1 MSDEQYFAQRPQSKS
16 LRSRVDAGAKQ
27 YGTTWQ
33 VAGTRLHLVSDHGV
47 FSRQG
52 IDAGTAVLIEQ
63 APRPPDN
70 GNFLDLGC
78 GSGALAM
85 TLAVLAPQATI
96 WAVDINE
103 RALDLTRVNLASNK
117 LRNVSVCTP
126 EGVPDNAKFDLIWSN
141 PPIRIGKKALHEL
154 LLRWLAMLRADGKA
168 WLVVQRNLG
177 SDSLA
182 DWLAAQGFDV
192 AREASKRGYRVISV
206 AGRSGS

>member
-1 MSDEQYFAQRPQSKS
+1 MSGEQYFTHQPQSKS
-16 LRSRVDAGAKQ
+16 SRPRADAGEKQ
-27 YGTTWQ
+27 HSATWQ
-33 VAGTRLHLVSDHGV
+33 VAGTQLHLVSDHGV
-47 FSRQG
+47 FARQG

-63 APRPPDN
+63 AIRPPDN

-85 TLAVLAPQATI
+85 TLAVLSPQATI
-96 WAVDINE
+96 WAVDVNE
-103 RALDLTRVNLASNK
+103 RALDLTRINVVSNK
-117 LRNVSVCTP
+117 LHNVSVCTP
-126 EGVPDNAKFDLIWSN
+126 NGVPDDLKFDLIWSN
-141 PPIRIGKKALHEL
+141 PPIRIGKKALHDL
-154 LLRWLAMLRADGKA
+154 LLRWLAMLSDDGKA

>member
-1 MSDEQYFAQRPQSKS
+1 MSGEQYFTQQPQSKS
-16 LRSRVDAGAKQ
+16 SRPRADAGEMQHSA
-27 YGTTWQ
+27 TWQ
-33 VAGTRLHLVSDHGV
+33 VAETRLHLVSDHGV

-85 TLAVLAPQATI
+85 TLAVLSPQATI

-103 RALDLTRVNLASNK
+103 RALDLTRVNAASNK
-117 LRNVSVCTP
+117 LRNISVCTP
-126 EGVPDNAKFDLIWSN
+126 QGVPDSTKFDLIWSN
-141 PPIRIGKKALHEL
+141 PPIRIGKKALHDL
-154 LLRWLAMLRADGKA
+154 LLRWLAMLSDDGKA